1 MDIIKDKIKLKEM
14 IQDIRKEIVIEQS
27 YIIPDIK
34 KDIVKNIISNGNIFI
49 EKVEIQANRIKIDG
63 KAIIFNMYLNSD
75 EEIVC

>member
-34 KDIVKNIISNGNIFI
+34 KIKKNSLFKGIFYLC
-49 EKVEIQANRIKIDG
+49 
-63 KAIIFNMYLNSD
+63 IFFSILF
-75 EEIVC
+75 